1 VDFELSDEQ
10 AMLREA
16 SRDLLADRASV
27 AALRQQMDGA
37 PEVDPVLWRLA
48 AELGWVGL
56 LVPEEHGG
64 SGQGLVE
71 LSVVAE
77 ELGRSVARGPFLA
90 TSVVAHAVGRHGAP
104 DVRAEVLPGLAEGTH
119 WATWAFAEPGLT
131 WTLDGIRTTARME
144 GDFLVLNG
152 TKTAVQDADGARW
165 LLITAVEEGRPA
177 SYLVDRRAPGV
188 QVRRQRSLD
197 LTRTF
202 SEVGLTDVRVP
213 LSRRL
218 AGGTEEIQRLLD
230 DACVLL
236 AAETLGTLDRML
248 ELTVDYVRVRQQ
260 FGRPL
265 GSFQAV
271 KQACSTMAMQ
281 LLGARAV
288 TYSAAMAADAGTAD
302 AGQTACVAAAFTS
315 GIAGD
320 VAGQALQLHGGIGF
334 TWEHD
339 LHLFLRRAKADAVLL
354 GDAPV
359 HRERLSTLIRAR
371 RDVA

>member
-1 VDFELSDEQ
+1 
-10 AMLREA
+10 
-16 SRDLLADRASV
+16 
-27 AALRQQMDGA
+27 
-37 PEVDPVLWRLA
+37 
-48 AELGWVGL
+48 
-56 LVPEEHGG
+56 
-64 SGQGLVE
+64 VE
-71 LSVVAE
+71 LSIVAE
-77 ELGRSVARGPFLA
+77 EIGRSVARGPFLP
-90 TSVVAHAVGRHGAP
+90 TSVVARAVSSHAAP
-104 DVRAEVLPGLAEGTH
+104 RLRAEVLPDLAEGTS
-119 WATWAFAEPGLT
+119 WATWALAEPGQK
-131 WTLDGIRTTARME
+131 WTLDGIRTTARVE
-144 GDFLVLNG
+144 GDSVLLTG

-165 LLITAVEEGRPA
+165 LLVTAVEEGRPA

-202 SEVGLTDVRVP
+202 SEVGLSDVRVP
-213 LSRRL
+213 LTHRL
-218 AGGTEEIQRLLD
+218 DGGSEEIQQLLD

-236 AAETLGTLDRML
+236 AAETLGTLERML

-260 FGRPL
+260 FGRPI

-281 LLGARAV
+281 MLGARAV

-302 AGQTACVAAAFTS
+302 AGQAACVAAAFTS
-315 GIAGD
+315 GVAGD

-339 LHLFLRRAKADAVLL
+339 LHLFLRRAKADAVLY

-359 HRERLSTLIRAR
+359 HRERLSTLVRAR